1 MSVPWNLMN
10 VMLDVQ
16 NEWFYGLL
24 PQKYIIWTTEEIA
37 PELSLLTGLVEDPRS
52 APSTH
57 NVPLTTSCN
66 PILGIC
72 IFTREHNSALHA
84 RT

>member
-1 MSVPWNLMN
+1 MN
-10 VMLDVQ
+10 ALLDVQ
-16 NEWFYGLL
+16 NEWFYRLL
-24 PQKYIIWTTEEIA
+24 PQKYIIWATGEIT

-57 NVPLTTSCN
+57 NVPLTPSYN

-72 IFTREHNSALHA
+72 FFTQEHNPALP
-84 RT
+84 TWT